1 MKMKKLLN
9 DNRLQM
15 ERVFMPAVF
24 IGPGILLLGVFILY
38 PILFSFGIS
47 FKDFTLANMSNSPWN
62 GLENYRFV
70 MGDPVFWTSVRTT
83 LIFSLFT
90 VFFSFIFAFGFAM
103 LLAAIRGRQFFAS
116 LILTPITVAPV
127 VVGLLFKIM
136 FSKSYGIVDY
146 IFGVLHIQAPN
157 WLADPH
163 VAIWT
168 VISVGIWMAIP
179 LNAIILLAALQG
191 VPEELYESAA
201 LDGANF
207 WQRLTYITLPY
218 IKPVSGA
225 VILMSTINA
234 IKEFDVVYSLTS
246 GGPGS
251 STLTV
256 TYYAN
261 NVGFEVFQLGRAAAA
276 SNIIFIIIIIA
287 TILLSLTLFRRGDSN
302 A

>member
-1 MKMKKLLN
+1 
-9 DNRLQM
+9 M
-15 ERVFMPAVF
+15 EKAFMPVVF
-24 IGPGILLLGVFILY
+24 IGPGILLLAVFILY

-47 FKDFTLANMSNSPWN
+47 FKDFTLANMAESSWN
-62 GLENYRFV
+62 GLENYSFV
-70 MGDPVFWTSVRTT
+70 LKDPVFWTSVRTT
-83 LIFSLFT
+83 LILALFT
-90 VFFSFIFAFGFAM
+90 VFFSFILALGFAI
-103 LLAAIRGRQFFAS
+103 LLMAIKGRQLFAS

-136 FSKSYGIVDY
+136 FSKSYGVVDY
-146 IFGVLHIQAPN
+146 IFGVLHIPALN

-168 VISVGIWMAIP
+168 VITVGIWMAIP
-179 LNAIILLAALQG
+179 LNTIILLAALQG
-191 VPEELYESAA
+191 VPDELYESAA
-201 LDGANF
+201 LDGASS
-207 WQRLTYITLPY
+207 WQRLLHITLPY

-225 VILMSTINA
+225 VVLMSTINA

-246 GGPGS
+246 GGPGI

-261 NVGFEVFQLGRAAAA
+261 NIGFEVFQLGRAAAA
-276 SNIIFIIIIIA
+276 SNIIFLLIIIA
-287 TILLSLTLFRRGDSN
+287 TVLLSMTFFRREDRN